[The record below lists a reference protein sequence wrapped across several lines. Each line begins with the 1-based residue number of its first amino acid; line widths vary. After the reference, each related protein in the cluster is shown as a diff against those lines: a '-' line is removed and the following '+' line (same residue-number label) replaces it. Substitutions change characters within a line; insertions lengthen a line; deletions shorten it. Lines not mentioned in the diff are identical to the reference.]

1 MKVILNQ
8 DVKGQGKKG
17 QLVEVSDGYARN
29 FLLPRKLA
37 KEATNE
43 NINVMK
49 GKADS
54 EQHRKQ
60 VELEQA
66 QADAAKINEVTV
78 QLTAKAGEGGK
89 LFGSITSK
97 DVAEALKMQHHIKI
111 DKKKFVMPEGIK
123 VLGVTNVEI
132 KVYQGVTAKL
142 KVQVT
147 EQK

>member
-37 KEATNE
+37 KEATSE

-49 GKADS
+49 GQA
-54 EQHRKQ
+54 EAEEYRKMT
-60 VELEQA
+60 ELEQA
-66 QADAAKINEVTV
+66 KKDAAKIEEVIV
-78 QLTAKAGEGGK
+78 ELTAKAGENGK
-89 LFGSITSK
+89 LFGSITGK
-97 DVAEALKMQHHIKI
+97 DVAEALKMQHHIKL
-111 DKKKFVMPEGIK
+111 DKKKFAMSDGIK
-123 VLGVTNVEI
+123 VLGTTIVDV
-132 KVYQGVTAKL
+132 KVYPGVTAKL
-142 KVQVT
+142 KVKVT